1 MPKFAK
7 ASTQAHNVIKALTK
21 AEKIQSLG
29 TARNYE
35 DALKRVSLWVKENK
49 LNGLQSLSLEQ
60 ARFYLEYRAE
70 SVGQKT
76 LDMER
81 QALQAM
87 MQLSGKLPDNGKLYI
102 VKSEL
107 AEAKRSRAYTS
118 NQAEA
123 VSQRQSSKHSLA
135 TQVAYAAGL
144 RAHELLTLA
153 RCDERQPDKR
163 KALNSKWEGRS
174 GSLYTVV
181 GKGGLKRHAL
191 IPTALVNQLE
201 QRRLKS
207 PVTVTDRQIKYLQ
220 RYDIGGGKKWS
231 DSFNKASNRELF
243 FSTGAHGLRHSY
255 AQERM
260 VELRSL
266 GYSRAIALESVSQ
279 EMGHFRPE
287 ITEVYMS

>member
-21 AEKIQSLG
+21 TERIQSLG

-35 DALKRVSLWVKENK
+35 DALKRVSFWVKEKK

-87 MQLSGKLPDNGKLYI
+87 MQLNGRLPDNGKLYI

-107 AEAKRSRAYTS
+107 AEATRSRAYTRK
-118 NQAEA
+118 QAEA
-123 VSQRQSSKHSLA
+123 VSQGQSSKHSLA
-135 TQVAYAAGL
+135 TQIAYAAGL

-153 RCDERQPDKR
+153 RNDEREPDRR
-163 KALNSKWEGRS
+163 KALSSKWDGRS

-181 GKGGLKRHAL
+181 GKGGLKRHVL

-220 RYDIGGGKKWS
+220 RYDIGGGKK
-231 DSFNKASNRELF
+231 
-243 FSTGAHGLRHSY
+243 
-255 AQERM
+255 M
-260 VELRSL
+260 VRFL
-266 GYSRAIALESVSQ
+266 Q
-279 EMGHFRPE
+279 
-287 ITEVYMS
+287 